1 MSGCGAEEA
10 EQKRDELQRTID
22 AVFFEARPGKRLRIG
37 VSIGTAVFP
46 HDGDSYEVLLA
57 TADSRM
63 YQNKADRKRRTQG
76 RRRDGRRHAGGRP
89 ARRSRRAAVG
99 HRNPLTTPAA
109 E

>member
-1 MSGCGAEEA
+1 MSGCGLEEA

-22 AVFFEARPGKRLRIG
+22 AVFFEARPGKRIRLG

-63 YQNKADRKRRTQG
+63 YQNKADRKRRAQKE
-76 RRRDGRRHAGGRP
+76 AGGSVSAP
-89 ARRSRRAAVG
+89 PLVDPDVQRSAAG
-99 HRNPLTTPAA
+99 IL
-109 E
+109 

>member
-10 EQKRDELQRTID
+10 EQKREELQRGVD
-22 AVFFEARPGKRLRIG
+22 AVFFEARPGKRLAIG

-63 YQNKADRKRRTQG
+63 YQNKADRKRRARVGEQ
-76 RRRDGRRHAGGRP
+76 RRGAPPLAALVEAEIHPPSGGI
-89 ARRSRRAAVG
+89 V
-99 HRNPLTTPAA
+99 
-109 E
+109 

>member
-10 EQKRDELQRTID
+10 ELKRDELQRAID
-22 AVFFEARPGKRLRIG
+22 AVFFEARPGKRVRIG

-63 YQNKADRKRRTQG
+63 YQNKADRKRRA
-76 RRRDGRRHAGGRP
+76 REED
-89 ARRSRRAAVG
+89 ARRATLAAA
-99 HRNPLTTPAA
+99 PPADRDA
-109 E
+109 QRSASGII